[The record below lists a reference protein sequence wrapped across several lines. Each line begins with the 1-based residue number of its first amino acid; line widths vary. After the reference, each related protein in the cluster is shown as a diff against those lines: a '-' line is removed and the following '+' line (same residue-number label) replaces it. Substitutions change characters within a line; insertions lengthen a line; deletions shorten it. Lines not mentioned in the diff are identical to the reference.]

1 FIGLSNQNRKVKT
14 LTLIYK
20 GVTEVV
26 SFKKEEGMYENC
38 FSNFCEISAYF
49 RRSYFWNTV
58 YSEKGGVTR
67 ILSHLPYL
75 F

>member
-1 FIGLSNQNRKVKT
+1 
-14 LTLIYK
+14 
-20 GVTEVV
+20 
-26 SFKKEEGMYENC
+26 MYENC

-67 ILSHLPYL
+67 ILSHLFIL
-75 F
+75 KMRILLSNRNIGIILIIQT

>member
-1 FIGLSNQNRKVKT
+1 M
-14 LTLIYK
+14 
-20 GVTEVV
+20 TEVV